1 MGANLGSKPTMSS
14 PKTLHLCGL
23 FFLIFF
29 LLSNPLATT
38 ETASLDEALA
48 SITARQVKSHIAFL
62 TDETL
67 QGRLVGSRGARL
79 ASLYIA
85 RHFERLGLEPA
96 IEGNSFY
103 QTFLISARELGKK
116 NSLKIFSCQDDQPA
130 PLEAKPLTKSAR
142 PGEEEYVLGTDFA
155 PLLISGSGSAS
166 GEVVFA
172 GYGITAPE
180 YNYDD
185 YAGLDVKGKIVLV
198 LRYEPEAEDT
208 QAFEGQKLTRHAFFL
223 TKAEN
228 AHRRGACALVIING
242 PGLKNPSR
250 LERWWPYISDEG
262 RLLSPAFALEDLNIQ
277 NAPLPLIHMKTS
289 LAEKML
295 SEEGRSLERLEKK
308 IAGRLSPHSFPLH
321 HIRISLEADVRTTRL
336 KARNV
341 VALLRGS
348 ELGDEAIILMAHFDH
363 LGRGK
368 DGYFP
373 GADDNASGVA
383 ALLEVAEALTY
394 MPPPRR
400 SILLLATTG
409 EEEGLLGA
417 RFYTQHPALP
427 LKNTRAV
434 VNLDTIGRNEPGE
447 ISIVGVRQSPWLE
460 TIVKKANEKIGLDL
474 KYDAEFLYKSADHY
488 AFAEKDVPAIFF
500 TAKGHE
506 DYHTQR
512 DTPEKLKIKKI
523 ARVARLA
530 LLTLWMI
537 DQTAPLEVTPLTGT
551 ADGSEVAIEPYSKSA
566 IPLPG

>member
-1 MGANLGSKPTMSS
+1 MSS
-14 PKTLHLCGL
+14 RRRLYFCWFFYLAF
-23 FFLIFF
+23 FFL
-29 LLSNPLATT
+29 SKPLATA
-38 ETASLDEALA
+38 ETSSPDEALA
-48 SITARQVKSHIAFL
+48 SITAHDVKSHIAFL
-62 TDETL
+62 TSEAL
-67 QGRLVGSRGARL
+67 EGRLVGSRGARL
-79 ASLYIA
+79 SSLYIA
-85 RHFERLGLEPA
+85 AQFERLGLEPA
-96 IEGNSFY
+96 IEGKSYF
-103 QTFLISARELGKK
+103 QTFSISTPELGEK
-116 NSLKIFSCQDDQPA
+116 NSLKILFEQNGQ
-130 PLEAKPLTKSAR
+130 EK
-142 PGEEEYVLGTDFA
+142 EYILGTDFT
-155 PLLISGSGSAS
+155 PLVISGSGSAS

-180 YNYDD
+180 YDYDD

-198 LRYEPEAEDT
+198 LRYEPETEETEVFKGD
-208 QAFEGQKLTRHAFFL
+208 ELTRHAFFL

-228 AHRRGACALVIING
+228 AHRQGALALIITDG
-242 PGLKNPSR
+242 PGLEKAP
-250 LERWWPYISDEG
+250 EIEKWWPYKSDQG
-262 RLLSPAFALEDLNIQ
+262 TLLSGAMDLRDLDIQ
-277 NAPLPLIHMKTS
+277 KAPLPVIHIKTS
-289 LAEKML
+289 LAEKMF
-295 SEEGRSLERLEKK
+295 SQEGRSLEEIEKE
-308 IAGRLSPHSFPLH
+308 ITGRLSPNSFPLN

-348 ELGDEAIILMAHFDH
+348 ELADEAIILMAHFDH
-363 LGRGK
+363 LGRGEE
-368 DGYFP
+368 GYFP

-417 RFYTQHPALP
+417 RFYTRHPALP

-447 ISIVGVRQSPWLE
+447 ISIVGVRESPWLE

-474 KYDAEFLYKSADHY
+474 KYDAESLYKSADHY

-537 DQTAPLEVTPLTGT
+537 DQTAPLEATPLTGT